1 MFIPFSFCLLPRIFQ
16 STSSPDSPASM
27 SSAHLPEDLVW
38 TLSRLVFAC
47 ISPGTATLKL
57 FDPNTGALEDYLLVK
72 VMPESGP
79 RFERRHRQAKTHS
92 APLPILNDLM
102 ERLKTVVIEELS
114 SGGSDKKPL
123 SLLPSRF
130 TRKTPHTQLSRMTA
144 VALFDTSRSEESDVS
159 SSVGPL
165 AQVKRALYYGGN
177 RDAGSTTTLLSSP
190 LASSTDGSSSLLA
203 DDHPSDADNSSMTM
217 DTSASLPKASPS
229 SPTRPRQDR
238 QPTDLVNTS
247 CDTDFSP
254 VCPPAPRIGGLGF
267 FNMLQDD
274 ETPFDGLGT
283 VIHGQYSCFS
293 AASPSDEARARAAQ
307 RRGLRGSPVHSS
319 PSALPKTPKA
329 VRLSTLP
336 QDRNEDFGLTVQT
349 STPISAIPRASRAVP
364 AAPPRRA
371 IGRLPVDVEMKKP
384 ARQQSY
390 PKVQRDA
397 TARGLPE
404 RMTAAAGV
412 SPRRDGR
419 RSSKRSPV
427 FAGTPPGEQLRLW
440 SNWVTPV
447 GEREGEKRSWKP

>member
-16 STSSPDSPASM
+16 STSSSDSPASM
-27 SSAHLPEDLVW
+27 SSAHLSEDLVW

-57 FDPNTGALEDYLLVK
+57 FDPTTGALEDYLLVK

-79 RFERRHRQAKTHS
+79 RLGRRHRQAKTHS

-123 SLLPSRF
+123 SLLPPRL
-130 TRKTPHTQLSRMTA
+130 TRKTPHTQLSRTTA

-177 RDAGSTTTLLSSP
+177 RDAESTTTLLSSP

-217 DTSASLPKASPS
+217 DTSASLPQASPS

-238 QPTDLVNTS
+238 QPTDLGNTS

-274 ETPFDGLGT
+274 DTPFDGLGT
-283 VIHGQYSCFS
+283 VIDGQYSCFS

-307 RRGLRGSPVHSS
+307 RRGFRGSPVHSS
-319 PSALPKTPKA
+319 PSARSKTPKA

-336 QDRNEDFGLTVQT
+336 QDRKEDFGLTAQT
-349 STPISAIPRASRAVP
+349 STPVSAIPRAVP

-371 IGRLPVDVEMKKP
+371 IGRLPVDVEKKP
-384 ARQQSY
+384 MRRQSY
-390 PKVQRDA
+390 PNVQREA
-397 TARGLPE
+397 TALGRPE
-404 RMTAAAGV
+404 RAPAVTGV
-412 SPRRDGR
+412 SSRRDGR
-419 RSSKRSPV
+419 RSSKQSPV

-447 GEREGEKRSWKP
+447 GEQERDRKCSWKP